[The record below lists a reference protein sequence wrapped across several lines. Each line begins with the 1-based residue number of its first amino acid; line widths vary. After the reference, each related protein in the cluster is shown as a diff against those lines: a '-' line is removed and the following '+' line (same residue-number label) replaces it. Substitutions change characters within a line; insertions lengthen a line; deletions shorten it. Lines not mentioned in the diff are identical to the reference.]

1 MHPTTVPSLLILL
14 TLISTRWFLTGA
26 ALQSQ
31 HSHGSGGCIAAERA
45 ALLSFKK
52 GIKSDLTNRL
62 ASWHGRDCCRWRG
75 VRCSNKTGQVLKLD
89 LRNQNPDI
97 SSVYGCDDESAL
109 FGELGPF
116 LLSLEQLEHM
126 DLSRN
131 YLTEDQGTIPLFLGS
146 MRSLRYLNLSGIP
159 FSGEVPPQLGNL
171 SKLQYIDL
179 GSQYEP

>member
-1 MHPTTVPSLLILL
+1 MLPTTIPSLILL
-14 TLISTRWFLTGA
+14 LITLISTRWFLTGGVR
-26 ALQSQ
+26 QSQ
-31 HSHGSGGCIAAERA
+31 DSHGSGGCIYAERA

-75 VRCSNKTGQVLKLD
+75 CSNRTGHVLKLD

-97 SSVYGCDDESAL
+97 NSVYGCDDENAL
-109 FGELGPF
+109 FGELSPS

-131 YLTEDQGTIPLFLGS
+131 CLTEDQRTCTFVPGLHEEFEVSQPLWHT
-146 MRSLRYLNLSGIP
+146 
-159 FSGEVPPQLGNL
+159 V
-171 SKLQYIDL
+171 
-179 GSQYEP
+179 